1 MADSSTPNDAAAP
14 APATASAAVAEP
26 VAAASDA
33 GNGNKRARTEDEE
46 GGSNGNA
53 AAGEAEAATAAESSA
68 GATAAPASA
77 EKSGRPANK
86 RVKLDGKGNV
96 LPHDYRQDH
105 NRGANYDLQRADWAT
120 EGRDEH
126 GKRLPK
132 RKVAVFFGYCGIGY
146 NGLQIN
152 PGVKT
157 IEGDIFDA
165 FCKVGAVSKDNAVN
179 PAKVALQRSAR
190 TDRGVHAAGNILTL
204 KLILD
209 APGVPAALA
218 AAATA
223 SADENAEEK
232 ATTGSSSSSSSS
244 AADSLVKAVNS
255 MLPPII
261 RLWGITRVQG
271 KFNARTS
278 CDSRQYEYL
287 LPTYVFLPP
296 KPGTFMYGTL
306 EKIRDACV
314 AGGADPTQPVG
325 PGLPSWTD
333 VLSHPFWEA
342 QGLDKQYGEDMVAKK
357 KWRIPAAQLARVRE
371 TFQQYLGSHNFH
383 NFTVGKEFRERSA
396 VRFMKEL
403 TISEPKLINETEWV
417 SIKIHG
423 QSFMLH
429 QIRKMVGLIVL
440 IGRTATPASLV
451 AETFGPARIHIPKAP
466 GLGLLLEQ
474 PLFGSYNQKVQGA
487 NRRLA
492 AVQARNTNRKQQQ
505 QGKAKKGGDD
515 DDDDDDE
522 DASWMREPV
531 QFDKYTAEMEAFKQ
545 KYIYDRIM
553 VVEEETAEFGK
564 WLNYLDVFTGPDF
577 DFLNPRGSIPT
588 HCILRVGELR
598 RLPGGQLKAADG
610 TVTEAGAGGAG
621 GADAGV
627 DADAGGESDDE
638 EMAGLNAAELE
649 G

>member
-1 MADSSTPNDAAAP
+1 MTAGDVQHNAGSSAL
-14 APATASAAVAEP
+14 AVT
-26 VAAASDA
+26 DA
-33 GNGNKRARTEDEE
+33 GAGADASTATSSDTTAKRLRIDEQDGEDLP
-46 GGSNGNA
+46 STNA
-53 AAGEAEAATAAESSA
+53 AAATTDDTVR
-68 GATAAPASA
+68 GDDDDDGG
-77 EKSGRPANK
+77 GRPAHK

-105 NRGANYDLQRADWAT
+105 NRGANFNAQRADHAA

-204 KLILD
+204 KLILN
-209 APGVPAALA
+209 APGVPATLA
-218 AAATA
+218 AAAKA
-223 SADENAEEK
+223 SEG
-232 ATTGSSSSSSSS
+232 TSTGSELAAVNPPSLS
-244 AADSLVKAVNS
+244 ATDSLVQAVNS
-255 MLPPII
+255 ILPPII

-296 KPGTFMYGTL
+296 KPGSFMYSTL
-306 EKIRDACV
+306 QKHRDAAV
-314 AGGADPTQPVG
+314 ADGANETKPVG

-333 VLSHPFWEA
+333 VLSHPFWQA
-342 QGLDKQYGEDMVAKK
+342 QGVDKQYAEDMVEKK
-357 KWRIPAAQLARVRE
+357 KWRIPTEQLERIRTV
-371 TFQQYLGSHNFH
+371 FQQYAGSHNFH
-383 NFTVGKEFRERSA
+383 NFTIGKEFRDRSA
-396 VRFMKEL
+396 SRFMKQL
-403 TISEPKLINETEWV
+403 TISDPKLINGTEWI

-429 QIRKMVGLIVL
+429 QIRKMIGLLVL
-440 IGRTATPASLV
+440 IGRTPTPASLI
-451 AETFGPARIHIPKAP
+451 AETYGPARIHIPKAP

-474 PLFGSYNQKVQGA
+474 PLFGNYNAKISV
-487 NRRLA
+487 
-492 AVQARNTNRKQQQ
+492 TNKTLGQ
-505 QGKAKKGGDD
+505 KKGGAERKKGDD
-515 DDDDDDE
+515 NDDE
-522 DASWMREPV
+522 GGDWIREPV
-531 QFDKYTAEMEAFKQ
+531 HFKKYTAEMEAFKQ
-545 KYIYDRIM
+545 KYVYDRIM
-553 VVEEETAEFGK
+553 MVEEETAEFGK

-577 DFLNPRGSIPT
+577 DFLNPKGSIPT
-588 HCILRVGELR
+588 HCILKVGELR
-598 RLPGGQLKAADG
+598 RAPGGQPKTTLSGGSNGSAANAEARTG
-610 TVTEAGAGGAG
+610 SAAEAGVSEVGA
-621 GADAGV
+621 
-627 DADAGGESDDE
+627 ESDDE
-638 EMAGLNAAELE
+638 EMTGVNDAELE